1 MPERRTGGDRQG
13 GAHDGARGGT
23 FRLTT
28 AFRPQGDQP
37 SAIEALVRGDAAGTR
52 HQVLLGV
59 TGSGKTFTVANVVAR
74 LNRPTLVL
82 APNKTLAAQL
92 FDELR
97 LLFPQNAVE
106 YFVSF
111 YDFYQPE
118 AYIPSSDLYI
128 EKDSSINDRI
138 DRMRHSATRAVL
150 TRRDVVVVASVSCI
164 YALGSPEEYQAM
176 HVAIRRGDRVDRDD
190 VLRRLVRIQYR
201 RDDLER
207 GRGTFR
213 VRGDVLE
220 VGPAD
225 RDDRVVRVE
234 WFGDEVER
242 MEEVDPL
249 TGEVLRSVDE
259 AAFYPSSHYVT
270 GEDALARAMEGIEAE
285 LEERIAF
292 FRRENQPVEA
302 DRIARRT
309 RYDLEL
315 LRETGFCPGIENYSR
330 HLDGRAPGE
339 PPWTLLDY
347 FPEDFLLVVDE
358 SHVTIPQV
366 GGMFVG
372 DRVRKETLVKYGF
385 RLPCALDN
393 RPLTFPEFEAR
404 IDRALYVSATP
415 GPWERGKAGG
425 IAAEQVI
432 RPTGIVDPPVVVRPA
447 RHQVDDVLKEIR
459 VRAARQ
465 ERVLV
470 TTLTKRMSEELTEH
484 LAEVGVRVRYL
495 HSDVTT
501 LERAE
506 ILRDLRLGVFD
517 VLVGINLLRE
527 GLDLPEVSLVAVL
540 DADREGFLRSET
552 SLIQVCGR
560 AARNAN
566 GAVILYADRETGSMK
581 RAIAEMERRRRQQTE
596 YNAAHGITPATVVRA
611 VRETVGAVYAER
623 DYVDLTGLDAPG
635 AAAGGSAKALALRRA
650 EAERQMR
657 QAAKEMR
664 FEDAA
669 KHRDELRRIEALLLK
684 AGEDPEAVPPD
695 VPPDPV

>member
-1 MPERRTGGDRQG
+1 MPRRPRSHPGPGPA
-13 GAHDGARGGT
+13 GAP

-28 AFRPQGDQP
+28 RFTPQGDQP
-37 SAIEALVRGDAAGTR
+37 GAIDALVSGFRAGR
-52 HQVLLGV
+52 RQQVLLGV
-59 TGSGKTFTVANVVAR
+59 TGSGKTFTVANVIER
-74 LNRPTLVL
+74 YGRPTLVL

-97 LLFPQNAVE
+97 LLFPENAVE

-118 AYIPSSDLYI
+118 AYLPGPDLYI

-138 DRMRHSATRAVL
+138 DRMRHAATRAVL
-150 TRRDVVVVASVSCI
+150 TRRDAIVVASVSCI
-164 YALGSPEEYQAM
+164 YALGSPEEYAAQ
-176 HVAIRRGDRVDRDD
+176 HVALRVGERVDRDE
-190 VLRRLVRIQYR
+190 VLKRLVKIQYR
-201 RDDLER
+201 REDIER

-225 RDDRVVRVE
+225 RDDRVARIE
-234 WFGDEVER
+234 WFGDEIER
-242 MEEVDPL
+242 IEEVDPL
-249 TGEVLRSVDE
+249 TGEVLRAVPE
-259 AAFYPSSHYVT
+259 VAFYPSSHYVT
-270 GEDALARAMEGIEAE
+270 REEQMARALEQIERE
-285 LEERIAF
+285 LEERVMF
-292 FRRENQPVEA
+292 FRRAKKPLEA
-302 DRIARRT
+302 DRVARRT

-315 LRETGFCPGIENYSR
+315 LKETGFCPGIENYSR

-347 FPEDFLLVVDE
+347 FPDDFLLVVDE
-358 SHVTIPQV
+358 SHVTVPQV

-372 DRVRKETLVKYGF
+372 DRARKQTLVEYGF

-393 RPLTFPEFEAR
+393 RPLTFSEFEERLA
-404 IDRALYVSATP
+404 DVLYVSATP
-415 GPWERGKAGG
+415 GPWERQKAGG
-425 IAAEQVI
+425 ISAEQVI
-432 RPTGIVDPPVVVRPA
+432 RPTGIVDPPVSVRPA
-447 RHQVDDVLKEIR
+447 TGQVDDVLHEIR
-459 VRAARQ
+459 GRAAKG

-470 TTLTKRMSEELTEH
+470 TTLTKRMAEELTEH
-484 LAEVGVRVRYL
+484 LSEVGVKVRYL

-552 SLIQVCGR
+552 SLIQVAGR
-560 AARNAN
+560 AARNVN
-566 GAVILYADRETGSMK
+566 GTVIFYADRETGSMR
-581 RAIAEMERRRRQQTE
+581 RALSEMERRRAQQVA
-596 YNAAHGITPATVVRA
+596 YNQEHGITPQSVVRA
-611 VRETVGAVYAER
+611 VRDTVGAVYAER
-623 DYVDLTGLDAPG
+623 DYVDLSGLDALPEG
-635 AAAGGSAKALALRRA
+635 KGDRESLAARRDA
-650 EAERQMR
+650 AEREMR
-657 QAAKEMR
+657 KAARDMR

-669 KHRDELRRIEALLLK
+669 KHRDEMKRLEALLLK
-684 AGEDPEAVPPD
+684 AGEEPGAMGGEEG
-695 VPPDPV
+695 

>member
-1 MPERRTGGDRQG
+1 VTDAARRPRRAALPADRP
-13 GAHDGARGGT
+13 

-28 AFRPQGDQP
+28 RFTPQGDQP
-37 SAIEALVRGDAAGTR
+37 GAIEALVAGAREGRR

-59 TGSGKTFTVANVVAR
+59 TGSGKTFTVANVVER
-74 LNRPTLVL
+74 LGRPTLVL

-92 FDELR
+92 FDEFR
-97 LLFPQNAVE
+97 DLFPENAVE

-111 YDFYQPE
+111 YDYYQPE

-138 DRMRHSATRAVL
+138 DRMRHAATRAVL
-150 TRRDVVVVASVSCI
+150 TRRDTIVVASVSCI
-164 YALGSPEEYQAM
+164 YALGSPEEYEAM
-176 HVAIRRGDRVDRDD
+176 HVALRSGERADRDD

-201 RDDLER
+201 RDDVER

-234 WFGDEVER
+234 WFGDEIER

-249 TGEVLRSVDE
+249 TGEVLRSVEE

-270 GEDALARAMEGIEAE
+270 REDQLARALDAIEAE
-285 LEERIAF
+285 LVERTAW
-292 FRRENQPVEA
+292 FRARGRVVEA
-302 DRIARRT
+302 DRLTRRT

-358 SHVTIPQV
+358 SHVTVPQV
-366 GGMFVG
+366 GGMFQG
-372 DRVRKETLVKYGF
+372 DRARKENLVEYGF

-393 RPLTFPEFEAR
+393 RPLTFAEFEAR
-404 IDRALYVSATP
+404 IGTALYVSATP

-425 IAAEQVI
+425 VSAEQVI
-432 RPTGIVDPPVVVRPA
+432 RPTGILDPPVLVRPA
-447 RHQVDDVLKEIR
+447 RHQVDDVLHEIR
-459 VRAARQ
+459 GRAAKG

-484 LAEVGVRVRYL
+484 LAEGGVRVRYL
-495 HSDVTT
+495 HSDITT

-552 SLIQVCGR
+552 SLVQTAGR
-560 AARNAN
+560 AARNRD
-566 GAVILYADRETGSMK
+566 GLVILYADAETSSMR
-581 RAIAEMERRRRQQTE
+581 RALAEMERRRRVQSAWNE
-596 YNAAHGITPATVVRA
+596 AHGVTPQTVVRA
-611 VRETVGAVYAER
+611 VRDTVGAVYADR
-623 DYVDLTGLDAPG
+623 DYLDLTGLDRERDG
-635 AAAGGSAKALALRRA
+635 TGDRGDRAALERRRV
-650 EAERQMR
+650 EAERAMR
-657 QAAKEMR
+657 DAAKAMR
-664 FEDAA
+664 FEEAA
-669 KHRDELRRIEALLLK
+669 RQRDEMRRIEALLLR
-684 AGEDPEAVPPD
+684 AGEDEGV
-695 VPPDPV
+695 

>member
-1 MPERRTGGDRQG
+1 MARRPRSHPGPAG
-13 GAHDGARGGT
+13 GAP

-28 AFRPQGDQP
+28 RFTPQGDQP
-37 SAIEALVRGDAAGTR
+37 RAIDAIVAGFQAGKR

-59 TGSGKTFTVANVVAR
+59 TGSGKTFTVANAIAR
-74 LNRPTLVL
+74 LGRPTLVL

-97 LLFPQNAVE
+97 LLFPENAVE

-118 AYIPSSDLYI
+118 AYLPGPDLYI

-150 TRRDVVVVASVSCI
+150 TRRDAIVVASVSCI
-164 YALGSPEEYQAM
+164 YSLGSPEEYAAQ
-176 HVAIRRGDRVDRDD
+176 HVAVRVGERVDRDD

-201 RDDLER
+201 REDLER

-225 RDDRVVRVE
+225 RDDRVARIE

-242 MEEVDPL
+242 IEEVDPL
-249 TGEVLRSVDE
+249 TGEVLRAVAE

-270 GEDALARAMEGIEAE
+270 REEQMQRAVAAIERE

-292 FRRENQPVEA
+292 FRYRKKPAEA

-315 LRETGFCPGIENYSR
+315 LKETGFCPGIENYSR

-347 FPEDFLLVVDE
+347 FPDDFLLVVDE

-372 DRVRKETLVKYGF
+372 DRRRKETLVEYGF

-393 RPLTFPEFEAR
+393 RPLTFAEFEER
-404 IDRALYVSATP
+404 ITSALYVSATP
-415 GPWERGKAGG
+415 GPWEREKAGG
-425 IAAEQVI
+425 IGAEQVI
-432 RPTGIVDPPVVVRPA
+432 RPTGIVDPPVLVRPA
-447 RHQVDDVLKEIR
+447 TGQVDDALHEIR
-459 VRAARQ
+459 LRAAKK

-470 TTLTKRMSEELTEH
+470 TTLTKRMAEELTEH
-484 LAEVGVRVRYL
+484 LSEVGVRVRYL

-527 GLDLPEVSLVAVL
+527 GLDLPEVSLVCVL

-552 SLIQVCGR
+552 SLVQVAGR
-560 AARNAN
+560 AARNVE
-566 GAVILYADRETGSMK
+566 GKVIFYADKTTDSMR
-581 RAIAEMERRRRQQTE
+581 RALAEMDRRRAQQTA
-596 YNAAHGITPATVVRA
+596 YNAEHGITPQSIVRA
-611 VRETVGAVYAER
+611 VRDTVGAVYAER
-623 DYVDLTGLDAPG
+623 DYVDLTGLDALPEG
-635 AAAGGSAKALALRRA
+635 QATRESLVARRDA
-650 EAERQMR
+650 AEREMKK
-657 QAAKEMR
+657 AAREMR

-684 AGEDPEAVPPD
+684 TGEEPGGAGGE
-695 VPPDPV
+695 

>member
-1 MPERRTGGDRQG
+1 MTDVVRR
-13 GAHDGARGGT
+13 ARRAGPGPVAAP

-28 AFRPQGDQP
+28 RFVPKGDQP
-37 SAIEALVRGDAAGTR
+37 DAIARLVAGSQAGKR

-59 TGSGKTFTVANVVAR
+59 TGSGKTFTVANVIAA
-74 LNRPTLVL
+74 LGKPTLVL

-92 FDELR
+92 FDEMR
-97 LLFPQNAVE
+97 QLFPENAVE

-111 YDFYQPE
+111 YDYYQPE
-118 AYIPSSDLYI
+118 AYLPASDTYI

-150 TRRDVVVVASVSCI
+150 TRRDTIIVASVSCI
-164 YALGSPEEYQAM
+164 YALGSPAEYEAM
-176 HVAIRRGDRVDRDD
+176 HVALRTGERVDRDD
-190 VLRRLVRIQYR
+190 VLRRLVKIQYR

-213 VRGDVLE
+213 ARGDVLE
-220 VGPAD
+220 IGPAD
-225 RDDRVVRVE
+225 RDDRVVRIE
-234 WFGDEVER
+234 WFGDEIER

-249 TGEVLRSVDE
+249 TGEIFRSVTE
-259 AAFYPSSHYVT
+259 AAFYPSSHHVAQ
-270 GEDALARAMEGIEAE
+270 EEALVRAIDEIDKE
-285 LEERIAF
+285 LEDRLGWL
-292 FRRENQPVEA
+292 RRHNKPIEA
-302 DRIARRT
+302 DRLQRRT

-315 LRETGFCPGIENYSR
+315 LRETGFCPGIENYSS

-347 FPEDFLLVVDE
+347 FPDDFLLVVDE

-366 GGMFVG
+366 GGMFMG
-372 DRVRKETLVKYGF
+372 DRARKTNLVDYGF

-393 RPLTFPEFEAR
+393 RPLTFAEFEAR
-404 IDRALYVSATP
+404 VPSALYVSATP
-415 GPWERGKAGG
+415 AAWEKEKAAGVS
-425 IAAEQVI
+425 AEQVV

-447 RHQVDDVLKEIR
+447 RHQVDDVLAEIR
-459 VRAARQ
+459 TRADRH

-470 TTLTKRMSEELTEH
+470 TTLTKRMAEELTEH
-484 LAEVGVRVRYL
+484 LAEVGVKVRYL
-495 HSDVTT
+495 HSDITT

-517 VLVGINLLRE
+517 ALVGINLLRE

-552 SLIQVCGR
+552 SLIQTSGR
-560 AARNAN
+560 AARNIR
-566 GAVILYADRETGSMK
+566 GTVIFYADKETGSMR
-581 RAIAEMERRRRQQTE
+581 RALDEMERRRKHQIA
-596 YNAAHGITPATVVRA
+596 YNEAHGITPTTIERA
-611 VRETVGAVYAER
+611 IRETVSEAYADR
-623 DYVDLTGLDAPG
+623 DYVDLSGLDAEGLGGMG
-635 AAAGGSAKALALRRA
+635 ADAASLAKRRA

-657 QAAKEMR
+657 EAAKALR

-669 KHRDELRRIEALLLK
+669 RHRDDVRRLDAMILK
-684 AGEDPEAVPPD
+684 LGDAKGPSEPS
-695 VPPDPV
+695 

>member
-1 MPERRTGGDRQG
+1 MTDAVRRPRRAALPSDRP
-13 GAHDGARGGT
+13 

-28 AFRPQGDQP
+28 RFTPQGDQP
-37 SAIEALVRGDAAGTR
+37 SAIDALERGVRDARR

-74 LNRPTLVL
+74 LGRPTLVL

-92 FDELR
+92 FDEFR
-97 LLFPQNAVE
+97 DLFPENAVE

-138 DRMRHSATRAVL
+138 DRMRHAATRAVL
-150 TRRDVVVVASVSCI
+150 TRRDTIVVASVSCI
-164 YALGSPEEYQAM
+164 YALGSPEEYEAM
-176 HVAIRRGDRVDRDD
+176 HVALRTGERADRDD
-190 VLRRLVRIQYR
+190 VLRRLVRIQYQ
-201 RDDLER
+201 RDDIER

-225 RDDRVVRVE
+225 RDDRVVRIE
-234 WFGDEVER
+234 WFGDEIER

-249 TGEVLRSVDE
+249 TGEVLRSVEE

-270 GEDALARAMEGIEAE
+270 RQDQLARALDAIEAE
-285 LEERIAF
+285 LVERTAW
-292 FRRENQPVEA
+292 FRARGRVVEA
-302 DRIARRT
+302 DRLQRRT

-366 GGMFVG
+366 GGMFMG
-372 DRVRKETLVKYGF
+372 DRARKENLVEYGF

-393 RPLTFPEFEAR
+393 RPLTFAEFEAR
-404 IDRALYVSATP
+404 VGTALYVSATP

-425 IAAEQVI
+425 ISAEQVI
-432 RPTGIVDPPVVVRPA
+432 RPTGIVDPPVLVRPA
-447 RHQVDDVLKEIR
+447 RHQVDDVLHEIR
-459 VRAARQ
+459 GRAAKG

-484 LAEVGVRVRYL
+484 LAEGGVRVRYL
-495 HSDVTT
+495 HSDITT

-552 SLIQVCGR
+552 SLVQTAGR
-560 AARNAN
+560 AARNRD
-566 GAVILYADRETGSMK
+566 GLVIFYADTETGSMR
-581 RAIAEMERRRRQQTE
+581 RALAEMERRRRVQSTWNE
-596 YNAAHGITPATVVRA
+596 AHGITPQTVVRA
-611 VRETVGAVYAER
+611 VRDTVGAVYADR
-623 DYVDLTGLDAPG
+623 DYLDLTGLDREREG
-635 AAAGGSAKALALRRA
+635 AGGGDRAALERRRL
-650 EAERQMR
+650 EAERAMR
-657 QAAKEMR
+657 DAAKAMR
-664 FEDAA
+664 FEEAA
-669 KHRDELRRIEALLLK
+669 KQRDEMRRIEALLLR
-684 AGEDPEAVPPD
+684 AGEDQGV
-695 VPPDPV
+695 

>member
-1 MPERRTGGDRQG
+1 MTSGRRTEGRPAGPG
-13 GAHDGARGGT
+13 PEARP

-28 AFRPQGDQP
+28 RFTPQGDQP
-37 SAIEALVRGDAAGTR
+37 RAIESLVTGDLAGR
-52 HQVLLGV
+52 SHQVLLGV
-59 TGSGKTFTVANVVAR
+59 TGSGKTFTVANVIAR
-74 LNRPTLVL
+74 LGRPTLIL

-92 FDELR
+92 FDEFR
-97 LLFPQNAVE
+97 ELFPENAVE

-111 YDFYQPE
+111 YDYYQPE
-118 AYIPSSDLYI
+118 AYLPASDTYI

-138 DRMRHSATRAVL
+138 DRMRHAATRAVL
-150 TRRDVVVVASVSCI
+150 TRRDTIVVASVSCI
-164 YALGSPEEYQAM
+164 YALGSPAEYAAM
-176 HVAIRRGDRVDRDD
+176 HLSLRRGERVDRDE
-190 VLRRLVRIQYR
+190 VLRRLVKIQYR

-207 GRGTFR
+207 GRATFR

-234 WFGDEVER
+234 WFGDEIDR

-249 TGEVLRSVDE
+249 TGEVLRAVEE
-259 AAFYPSSHYVT
+259 ASFYPSSHHVT
-270 GEDALARAMEGIEAE
+270 RDEALVRACDAIEVE
-285 LEERIAF
+285 LEERIRFYRYAKK
-292 FRRENQPVEA
+292 PVEA

-339 PPWTLLDY
+339 APWTLLDY
-347 FPEDFLLVVDE
+347 FPDDFLLVVDE

-372 DRVRKETLVKYGF
+372 DRVRKETLVEHGF

-393 RPLTFPEFEAR
+393 RPLRFEEFEGR
-404 IDRALYVSATP
+404 VPRALYVSATP
-415 GPWERGKAGG
+415 GPWERKKAGG

-447 RHQVDDVLKEIR
+447 KTQVDDVLHEIR
-459 VRAARQ
+459 TRAARK

-470 TTLTKRMSEELTEH
+470 TTLTKRMAEELTEH
-484 LAEVGVRVRYL
+484 LAEVGVKVRWL

-506 ILRDLRLGVFD
+506 ILKDLRLGVFD

-552 SLIQVCGR
+552 SLIQTSGR
-560 AARNAN
+560 AARNRH
-566 GAVILYADRETGSMK
+566 GMVIFYADAETGSMR
-581 RAIAEMERRRRQQTE
+581 RALGEMERRRTTQRA
-596 YNAAHGITPATVVRA
+596 YNLAHGITPQSVVRSI
-611 VRETVGAVYAER
+611 RDTVGEVYADR
-623 DYVDLTGLDAPG
+623 DYVDLTGLDRA
-635 AAAGGSAKALALRRA
+635 SA
-650 EAERQMR
+650 EADARDRGALERRRVEADQAMR
-657 QAAKEMR
+657 KAAKEMR

-669 KHRDELRRIEALLLK
+669 KHRDDVRRIELLLLK
-684 AGEDPEAVPPD
+684 VGDEASAATPSEEGA
-695 VPPDPV
+695 